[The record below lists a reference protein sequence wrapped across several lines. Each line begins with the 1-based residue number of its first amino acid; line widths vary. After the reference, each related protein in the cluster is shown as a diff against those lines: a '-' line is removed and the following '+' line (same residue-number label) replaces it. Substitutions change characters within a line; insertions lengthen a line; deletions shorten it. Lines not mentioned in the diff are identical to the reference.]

1 MAGYSNTYSGDLT
14 TTVASFLYNTVQN
27 ARGDAKQ
34 EKITAEKIA
43 AKYGVDPQLKR
54 GEFFKQ
60 ALPYRFTPSM
70 FREKKFSDKF
80 KYPDYFARGQK
91 TELASPLP
99 ADYFNRGQSSP
110 ITAQAQARRANQPFP
125 MVAVGAPMNQQVQA
139 NTPMVDSTSKYT
151 DTVNRDK
158 PVKVKDEM
166 LGVLFA
172 KVAESM
178 GRTVASLADKQGEID
193 GEIASAK
200 ESSLGIAK
208 ALELN
213 TDIVSDKLDQLIDVM
228 NQQIDFNKQ
237 QADLKETEDVKEK
250 VADTDITSGTDRVAK
265 VGESVAEVLAEN
277 DKEDDLVDRMNE
289 DPNIPKAE
297 AGGMFSG
304 PNSGYPVMLHG
315 NEMVTPINNNY
326 TQSFEMG
333 TPVQGIQQYEVGTS
347 QTSTAPSVTPNESIM
362 SGSPLRSP
370 TLTQN
375 QSNDAT
381 IEDLD
386 SVMAMPSQVAGLLAM
401 DKTATAAAFAA
412 DQSPGMQDVVATVTD
427 PIADAFNISNTV
439 KQKFNTNVMPKKAA
453 FGRGTN
459 RMLGASAGGNEGFLQ
474 MMGGLLGGGV
484 KNVKN
489 FFRFLGNAFNNRGNG
504 PPGIGYG
511 RGVGGSTKNI
521 SNNTFRGSKVGTG
534 GFALPGTGTVLKPLT
549 TRNSAGGYETRLETQ
564 FHLFGIPLG
573 GRERYR
579 GDTGK
584 SRMGSLWPLKDADS
598 RSGVERF
605 NQNPNRPYNLVPNYE
620 GSNMVRPEAIPQR
633 SVSGGGT
640 VQPQQGAITGA
651 NNTRLNEAIRNAEDI
666 GNATGTRQLMDSTA
680 ATSRRAQNRYD
691 VLRQYMRDAGMSGAD
706 ENMNIY
712 GKPYGNQSSLPTPPS
727 NNMANILNMN
737 SMDAKMKGASRM
749 APVVINMSDAVAM
762 GGTETPQEVSAF
774 DTIANPGTSTYT
786 DAYKPS
792 FLG

>member
-584 SRMGSLWPLKDADS
+584 SRMGSL
-598 RSGVERF
+598 
-605 NQNPNRPYNLVPNYE
+605 
-620 GSNMVRPEAIPQR
+620 
-633 SVSGGGT
+633 
-640 VQPQQGAITGA
+640 
-651 NNTRLNEAIRNAEDI
+651 
-666 GNATGTRQLMDSTA
+666 
-680 ATSRRAQNRYD
+680 
-691 VLRQYMRDAGMSGAD
+691 
-706 ENMNIY
+706 
-712 GKPYGNQSSLPTPPS
+712 
-727 NNMANILNMN
+727 
-737 SMDAKMKGASRM
+737 
-749 APVVINMSDAVAM
+749 
-762 GGTETPQEVSAF
+762 
-774 DTIANPGTSTYT
+774 
-786 DAYKPS
+786 
-792 FLG
+792 

>member
-1 MAGYSNTYSGDLT
+1 MAGYSSTYSGDLT

-34 EKITAEKIA
+34 EKITAEKEA
-43 AKYGVDPQLKR
+43 KKYGVDPQLKR

-70 FREKKFSDKF
+70 FREKKFGDKF

-99 ADYFNRGQSSP
+99 SDYFNRGQSSP
-110 ITAQAQARRANQPFP
+110 ITAQAKERRAGNPFP
-125 MVAVGAPMNQQVQA
+125 FVAVGAPLNQQVQA
-139 NTPMVDSTSKYT
+139 NTPMVDSTTKYT
-151 DTVNRDK
+151 DTVNKDK

-178 GRTVASLADKQGEID
+178 GRTVASLADKQGQID

-250 VADTDITSGTDRVAK
+250 VADTDITSGTDRFAK
-265 VGESVAEVLAEN
+265 VGESVGEVLAEN
-277 DKEDDLVDRMNE
+277 DREDDLVDRMNT

-315 NEMVTPINNNY
+315 NEMVTPVNNNY

-333 TPVQGIQQYEVGTS
+333 TPTQGIQQYEVGTS
-347 QTSTAPSVTPNESIM
+347 QASTAPSVTPNESIM

-370 TLTQN
+370 TLNQN
-375 QSNDAT
+375 ETNDAT
-381 IEDLD
+381 TEDLA
-386 SVMAMPSQVAGLLAM
+386 SAMAMPSQVAGLLAM
-401 DKTATAAAFAA
+401 DKTANAAGMLA
-412 DQSPGMQDVVATVTD
+412 DQSPGMQSVVSSVTD
-427 PIADAFNISNTV
+427 PIADAFNIKNSV
-439 KQKFNTNVMPKKAA
+439 KQKFTTNVLPSKKAFA
-453 FGRGTN
+453 RSSGGMFGQSGD
-459 RMLGASAGGNEGFLQ
+459 SEGFFET
-474 MMGGLLGGGV
+474 MGGLIGGGV

-489 FFRFLGNAFNNRGNG
+489 FFKFLGNAFNDRGNG

-511 RGVGGSTKNI
+511 RRVGGSTKNI
-521 SNNTFRGSKVGTG
+521 SNNTFKGSKVGTG

-564 FHLFGIPLG
+564 FHLLGIPLG
-573 GRERYR
+573 LRERYR

-584 SRMGSLWPLKDADS
+584 SKMGSLWPLENPDS

-605 NQNPNRPYNLVPNYE
+605 NQNRDRPYNLVPYYG
-620 GSNMVRPEAIPQR
+620 GSDMVRPEAIPQR
-633 SVSGGGT
+633 NLRT
-640 VQPQQGAITGA
+640 APQSTP
-651 NNTRLNEAIRNAEDI
+651 TR
-666 GNATGTRQLMDSTA
+666 T
-680 ATSRRAQNRYD
+680 NRYGETESSNPITNM
-691 VLRQYMRDAGMSGAD
+691 VRGIRDMYIPESRIRAIEEAQ
-706 ENMNIY
+706 
-712 GKPYGNQSSLPTPPS
+712 GKPLGNTTYGEFQRGLIDQYGSSNYGEQRRQILGPQSSLPTPPS

-737 SMDAKMKGASRM
+737 SMDAKMKGASRL

-762 GGTETPQEVSAF
+762 GGTEQPQEVSAF
-774 DTIANPGTSTYT
+774 ATVADPGTSAYT

>member
-1 MAGYSNTYSGDLT
+1 MAGYSSTYSGDLT

-34 EKITAEKIA
+34 EKITAEREAK
-43 AKYGVDPQLKR
+43 KYGVDPQLKR

-70 FREKKFSDKF
+70 FREKKFGDKF

-99 ADYFNRGQSSP
+99 SDYFNRGQSSP
-110 ITAQAQARRANQPFP
+110 ITAQAKERRAGNPFP
-125 MVAVGAPMNQQVQA
+125 FVAVGAPLNQQVQA

-315 NEMVTPINNNY
+315 NEMVTPVNNNY

-381 IEDLD
+381 AEDLD

-412 DQSPGMQDVVATVTD
+412 DQSPGMQNVVATVTD
-427 PIADAFNISNTV
+427 PIADAFNISNSV

-453 FGRGTN
+453 FGRGNN
-459 RMLGASAGGNEGFLQ
+459 RMFGSSAGEGEGFLQ

-489 FFRFLGNAFNNRGNG
+489 FFKFLGNAFNSRGNG

-511 RGVGGSTKNI
+511 RGVGGSTKNV

-549 TRNSAGGYETRLETQ
+549 TRNSAGGHETRLETQ
-564 FHLFGIPLG
+564 FHLLHIPLG
-573 GRERYR
+573 FRERYR

-584 SRMGSLWPLKDADS
+584 SKMGSLWPLENPDS
-598 RSGVERF
+598 RAGVERF
-605 NQNPNRPYNLVPNYE
+605 NRNKNRPYNLVPYYE

-633 SVSGGGT
+633 SVRTAPS
-640 VQPQQGAITGA
+640 QSSP
-651 NNTRLNEAIRNAEDI
+651 
-666 GNATGTRQLMDSTA
+666 TGT
-680 ATSRRAQNRYD
+680 NRYGEAPTD
-691 VLRQYMRDAGMSGAD
+691 NPLEQMVRGLRNMVFPEQRLRDLEEAQ
-706 ENMNIY
+706 
-712 GKPYGNQSSLPTPPS
+712 GKPLGTQTYTESQRDLIDEFGSSTYGEQRRQILGPQSSLPTAPS